1 MSITQLLKNI
11 ISTATTII
19 ELLLVGRFI
28 LKLIGANPVS
38 GFTQFVYGLTDP
50 LMRPFWGIT
59 PTANIDGAIFDFS
72 IVIAMAVYV
81 IVGTI
86 LLWVVSLAD
95 QAGQVNRMTDR
106 RTDHN
111 DTPQL

>member
-11 ISTATTII
+11 ISTLTTII
-19 ELLLVGRFI
+19 ELVLVGRFI

-38 GFTQFVYGLTDP
+38 EFTQFVYGLTDP
-50 LMRPFWGIT
+50 LMQPFLGIT
-59 PTANIDGAIFDFS
+59 PTANIDGAVFDFS
-72 IVIAMAVYV
+72 IIIAMAVYV

-86 LLWVVSLAD
+86 LLWAITLID
-95 QAGQVNRMTDR
+95 QAGQVDTMTDKR
-106 RTDHN
+106 SHD